1 MQAIHISTAQQM
13 MLRPDPVD
21 LVVFKSDGSLVSYPN
36 VISLKYDFYKGTRT
50 IKFLRSNEIRTV
62 RDVCISRIC
71 IFQKKVVPLQCF
83 LINESYYSVC
93 KHDFGSNPHI

>member
-36 VISLKYDFYKGTRT
+36 VISLKYDFYKGT
-50 IKFLRSNEIRTV
+50 V
-62 RDVCISRIC
+62 RDVCISRINGLE
-71 IFQKKVVPLQCF
+71 VF
-83 LINESYYSVC
+83 L
-93 KHDFGSNPHI
+93 

>member
-62 RDVCISRIC
+62 RDVCISRINGLD
-71 IFQKKVVPLQCF
+71 VF
-83 LINESYYSVC
+83 L
-93 KHDFGSNPHI
+93 